1 MPKFRPEMWHSECWF
16 SGIGSA
22 MVCSGGS
29 FYFETHHNCL
39 ASVFHRPPLCLLP
52 GRGWLEGSE
61 IVTDLPAVC
70 LQNGQGILLFQQIT
84 ALANRTE
91 THSLISQRPSS
102 PETSSLTKR
111 MQQQKR
117 KDTWGSVVWAAGTLV
132 TQLWSNTFPELGWV
146 CLWAFPKE
154 HWLWKGFQTS
164 AHQGDYLLPDSLGT

>member
-52 GRGWLEGSE
+52 GRGWLQGSE

-91 THSLISQRPSS
+91 THSLTSQRPSS

-117 KDTWGSVVWAAGTLV
+117 KDTWGSVVWAAGH
-132 TQLWSNTFPELGWV
+132 WSLNFGAMHFLSLDGFVYEH
-146 CLWAFPKE
+146 FPKNTDDE
-154 HWLWKGFQTS
+154 RVFKPVLVREITY
-164 AHQGDYLLPDSLGT
+164 YLIL